1 MPASSSDS
9 PRNRK
14 HSDNMDSESNEY
26 SAKRRKKN
34 CGACRRSKVKC
45 DREEPC
51 NRCVKLKLLCQY
63 YEVPQNP
70 TAEKLKELE
79 QEVCRLKTLIPQS
92 ESPSHQFHDHV
103 ALASPAQTFIPDPS
117 AMTVNSAGTG
127 TALPVQAS
135 ELDGLTQTTTN
146 ISDPGT
152 VSSHHSSGVLTSYSA
167 ATAVTSGPVLSG
179 RSESGL
185 YPVPQTGF
193 QPSTRRSRNRGA
205 MMFRIRNEYLP
216 DVVDVGILGDIEA
229 RQCFDCFFQ
238 GNNRLVPVF
247 SPDYDSFDSIRQRSS
262 FLFDTIIAFGYKVRI
277 GSEHHG
283 LFLHLRRRISDSLM
297 LSLPSSSLETLQA
310 LLILVCYWEHSWIFM
325 DLALSMARDLSLP
338 EAVEDSMTVI
348 STASMTGSTAADK
361 ELFRKARLCCAVY
374 VLDQIYFVDGGKAA
388 TIFCLDTPRRIRC
401 LVNHPDRTAIDIRL
415 LAQVELNQI
424 RSSVHFDLPSGQ
436 NFLDI
441 SETDITRSLRNARID
456 LDLWLADWTHIIEMD
471 NQTRLDDREENAI
484 NQQNLRIQHKWAWA
498 SVNLRAL
505 SCMGAENLATMT
517 PMQRQFIESAKLAA
531 EEHLG
536 LLLVGPEF
544 VPGSSPESFS
554 QRNISPYLAS
564 FKWAT
569 KFVWAKCAFSVL
581 LTLRLAILLE
591 DAFDHLMQLGL
602 KAMNVAQ
609 QLKAVCGGQSQY
621 FQILENS
628 VSKFQK
634 AVRDRRRGAD
644 GLQSR
649 EQSSSNDA
657 EAEFRRYLPK
667 EFSFDWNFPGLDL
680 QYIPIDWDELF
691 GDFGELMN

>member
-1 MPASSSDS
+1 
-9 PRNRK
+9 
-14 HSDNMDSESNEY
+14 MDPESNEP
-26 SAKRRKKN
+26 SAKRRKVPRN

-51 NRCVKLKLLCQY
+51 SRCTKLRLPCQY
-63 YEVPQNP
+63 FEVPQDP

-79 QEVCRLKTLIPQS
+79 QEIHRLKTLIPQS
-92 ESPSHQFHDHV
+92 ESPSHQLHNH
-103 ALASPAQTFIPDPS
+103 ATLPSPAQTFLPEAS
-117 AMTVNSAGTG
+117 AMTVNSAGSG
-127 TALPVQAS
+127 AVLPVQTS
-135 ELDGLTQTTTN
+135 DLDTLTQHTTN

-152 VSSHHSSGVLTSYSA
+152 VSSNHSSGLMASSSL
-167 ATAVTSGPVLSG
+167 ATAVTSGPILDGRRQSG
-179 RSESGL
+179 IFPALR
-185 YPVPQTGF
+185 TGF
-193 QPSTRRSRNRGA
+193 QDSAQQDRNGGST
-205 MMFRIRNEYLP
+205 MFRIRNEYLP
-216 DVVDVGILGDIEA
+216 DAVDVGLLGPIEA

-247 SPDYDSFDSIRQRSS
+247 SSEHDSFDSIRQRSS
-262 FLFDTIIAFGYKVRI
+262 FLFDTIIAFGYKVHF
-277 GSEHHG
+277 GAEHHG

-325 DLALSMARDLSLP
+325 DLALSMARDMDLP
-338 EAVEDSMTVI
+338 EAVEDAMTVI
-348 STASMTGSTAADK
+348 STAKAIGSMVADK
-361 ELFRKARLCCAVY
+361 ELFRKARICCAVY

-401 LVNHPDRTAIDIRL
+401 LVNHPDRNAIDIRL

-424 RSSVHFDLPSGQ
+424 RSSVHSDLPSGQ
-436 NFLDI
+436 DFLDI
-441 SETDITRSLRNARID
+441 SETEITRSLRNARID

-471 NQTRLDDREENAI
+471 NQTRLADREENAI
-484 NQQNLRIQHKWAWA
+484 NQQNLRIQHQWAWA

-531 EEHLG
+531 EKHLG
-536 LLLVGPEF
+536 LLLD
-544 VPGSSPESFS
+544 GSEAMAAASPDSLS
-554 QRNISPYLAS
+554 RGTISPYLAS

-591 DAFDHLMQLGL
+591 DPFDHLMRLGL

-609 QLKAVCGGQSQY
+609 QLKAVCGGQSEY

-634 AVRDRRRGAD
+634 AVRDRRRHAD
-644 GLQSR
+644 GIQSR

-680 QYIPIDWDELF
+680 QCVPIDWDELF
-691 GDFGELMN
+691 GDFGELIN